1 MALNGLLDIELS
13 VPNPDELVAFWER
26 RGMHHHGD
34 GVLGT
39 ADRNIQLRFVEADY
53 RHLSE
58 LHLSCAAERDLA
70 DIAGRIGAMGVEST
84 IQGTTLR
91 CLDPVLG
98 HRVVIDVGAPHPLS
112 PAQER
117 ARNGPGAFAR
127 TDDRAEAITEETPRP
142 PRRLGHVVFGTPQ
155 FEEATAFFVDGLG
168 FKISDQ
174 ILGGVATFARIESD
188 HHNLLIAPGPTGHL
202 NHYAM
207 EVDDI
212 DAIGKA
218 GSAVVAEREDADVV
232 GVGRHNLGANLF
244 WYLTDPSGTMF
255 EFFADMDQIVD
266 DDIWERDHLKRD
278 WEGSDGPAGFSI
290 WGPKEPPDR
299 FFNQPDLAEIGA
311 HREALGLS

>member
-13 VPNPDELVAFWER
+13 VPNPDELASFWER
-26 RGMHHHGD
+26 RGMRRTGD

-39 ADRNIQLRFVEADY
+39 ADRDVQLRIVEGTY

-58 LHLSCAAERDLA
+58 LHLSCESEHDLA
-70 DIAGRIGAMGVEST
+70 DIAARIKAMGVASA
-84 IQGTTLR
+84 IDGTTLR
-91 CLDPVLG
+91 CTDPVLG

-112 PAQER
+112 PSQQR
-117 ARNGPGAFAR
+117 AINGPGELVR
-127 TDDRAEAITEETPRP
+127 TDVRAEAITEPSPRA
-142 PRRLGHVVFGTPQ
+142 PRRLGHVVFGTPHFQ
-155 FEEATAFFVDGLG
+155 RATEFFVDGLG
-168 FKISDQ
+168 FKVSDQ
-174 ILGGVATFARIESD
+174 ILGGLATFARVETD
-188 HHNLLIAPGPTGHL
+188 HHNLLIAPAPTGHL
-202 NHYAM
+202 NHYAL

-218 GSAVVAEREDADVV
+218 GSAVVAERDDASVV

-266 DDIWERDHLKRD
+266 DEAWERDHLKRD
-278 WEGSDGPAGFSI
+278 WEGADGPAGFSI
-290 WGPKEPPDR
+290 WGPKDPPDR

-311 HREALGLS
+311 HREALGLD